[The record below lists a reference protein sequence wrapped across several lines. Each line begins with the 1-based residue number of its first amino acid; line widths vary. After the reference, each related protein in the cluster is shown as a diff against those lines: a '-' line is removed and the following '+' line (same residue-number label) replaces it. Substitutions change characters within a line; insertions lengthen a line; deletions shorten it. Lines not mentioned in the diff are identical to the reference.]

1 MSHSASC
8 DPSGRPRK
16 RSRAQAGFTLIE
28 VLVALAVV
36 AVALT
41 AIGSL
46 VATSVRGTGW
56 LDRRLALIETARVVE
71 TGLPDRSQLKVGSLS
86 GELADHRW
94 RVDVLPFLT
103 GPVPAQ
109 QTSPWV
115 PQTVVIRV
123 QSPTGGVLQ
132 LDTVRLRRRAE
143 Q

>member
-1 MSHSASC
+1 LFRSASC
-8 DPSGRPRK
+8 KRRERRRK
-16 RSRAQAGFTLIE
+16 PNRSQAGFTLIE

-56 LDRRLALIETARVVE
+56 LDRRLALIETARMIE
-71 TGLPDRSQLKVGSLS
+71 TGLPDRDQLKVGNFS

-109 QTSPWV
+109 QANPWV

-123 QSPTGGVLQ
+123 QSPSGGILQ
-132 LDTVRLRRRAE
+132 IDTVRLRRRAA

>member
-1 MSHSASC
+1 LFPSASS
-8 DPSGRPRK
+8 DRAAPRPR
-16 RSRAQAGFTLIE
+16 RARAQAGFTLIE

-56 LDRRLALIETARVVE
+56 LDRRLVLIETTRMIE

-86 GELADHRW
+86 GELGDHRW

-103 GPVPAQ
+103 GPAAAQ
-109 QTSPWV
+109 QPNPWV

-123 QSPTGGVLQ
+123 QSPSGGVLQ
-132 LDTVRLRRRAE
+132 IDTVRLRKAAP
-143 Q
+143 

>member
-1 MSHSASC
+1 LFRSACC
-8 DPSGRPRK
+8 DPRRRPRE
-16 RSRAQAGFTLIE
+16 RRRAQAGFSLIE

-46 VATSVRGTGW
+46 VATSVRGTVW
-56 LDRRLALIETARVVE
+56 IDRRLALIETARTIE
-71 TGLPDRSQLKVGSLS
+71 TGLPDRAQLKVGSLS

-103 GPVPAQ
+103 GSAPAQ
-109 QTSPWV
+109 QASPWV

-123 QSPTGGVLQ
+123 QSPTGGILQ
-132 LDTVRLRRRAE
+132 IDTVRLRRAE